1 MITATIIAVAL
12 GMAPIDTGKP
22 AQVVTGDYA
31 TQVGPYA
38 QSTDR
43 RGTVHVRGSDPR
55 NGAPYELTITP
66 RGEVEAEVAER
77 VVSFRVY
84 PAQ

>member
-12 GMAPIDTGKP
+12 GMTPVDAGKP
-22 AQVVTGDYA
+22 AQFVTGNYE
-31 TQVGPYA
+31 TMVGRYS

-43 RGTVHVRGSDPR
+43 RGTVHIRGFDPR
-55 NGAPYELTITP
+55 NGAPYELTINS
-66 RGEVEAEVAER
+66 RGEVEAEVAEH
-77 VVSFRVY
+77 VVNFRVQ

>member
-12 GMAPIDTGKP
+12 GMTPVDADKP
-22 AQVVTGDYA
+22 AQVVSGNYETL
-31 TQVGPYA
+31 VGRYS

-43 RGTVHVRGSDPR
+43 HGTTFVRGFDPR
-55 NGAPYELTITP
+55 NGAPYELTINS
-66 RGEVEAEVAER
+66 RGDVEADIAEH
-77 VVSFRVY
+77 VVNFRVQ